1 MKLVRWLALIF
12 ALMPSLA
19 WAQAGVT
26 TYPAPWG
33 QTGYTTL
40 AVSSSSANVALPG
53 NLTNG
58 SIANVCNIGTTDGFA
73 LLGNSSVTAAVTN
86 VRVPA
91 GGCVPLNPVGQT
103 TIAGITATGTTTFAI
118 SVGQGTPF
126 SSLPGGSGG
135 GSADIPLGGQ
145 LSGTTG
151 NATVNQFG
159 PSVLAHTAHD
169 EIVETD
175 GQTTAGSPVFYSP
188 TAVFTAADV
197 GKAIVFNGAGS
208 GGADLITTIAA
219 LVDANHVTMAANAS
233 TTKP

>member
-126 SSLPGGSGG
+126 SSLPGGFGG

-145 LSGTTG
+145 LSGTVG
-151 NATVNQFG
+151 NATVVG
-159 PSVLAHTAHD
+159 PIAPLLATRSIPSGTTDTAQS
-169 EIVETD
+169 TD
-175 GQTTAGSPVFYSP
+175 WT
-188 TAVFTAADV
+188 
-197 GKAIVFNGAGS
+197 
-208 GGADLITTIAA
+208 
-219 LVDANHVTMAANAS
+219 
-233 TTKP
+233 